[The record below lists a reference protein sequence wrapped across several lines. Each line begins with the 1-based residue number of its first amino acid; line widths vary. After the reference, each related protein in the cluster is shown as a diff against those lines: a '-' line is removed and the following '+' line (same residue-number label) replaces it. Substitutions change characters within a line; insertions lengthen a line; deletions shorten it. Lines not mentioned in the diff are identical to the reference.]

1 MAGVL
6 FYVVG
11 PATTGRGRM
20 AFGHFAAQVPYT
32 VNRTSYTVRS
42 RLGKLRSCASKHR
55 G

>member
-11 PATTGRGRM
+11 PATTGPGRM

-32 VNRTSYTVRS
+32 VSGTSYSVRS
-42 RLGKLRSCASKHR
+42 RLGKLRSCASKQR

>member
-6 FYVVG
+6 SYVVG
-11 PATTGRGRM
+11 PATTGCGRM
-20 AFGHFAAQVPYT
+20 AFGRFAAQVP
-32 VNRTSYTVRS
+32 YTVRS

>member
-1 MAGVL
+1 MAGVP

-11 PATTGRGRM
+11 PATTGPGRM
-20 AFGHFAAQVPYT
+20 AFGHFAAQVP
-32 VNRTSYTVRS
+32 YTVRS